1 MALPNPKWQAGTGR
15 QVILK
20 GDFVVLENAI
30 MNQGSVRMQPPL
42 SWVSVTTVK
51 VAATADCSA
60 AMQFNGMPNIL
71 NPSVQVSGGLS
82 DGIVRSIVADTSM
95 IFGSGGLYGTTQTEK
110 VLQWY
115 AVLATAENAD
125 TDFVLKAM
133 PLMRAKSQA
142 SQVISLGT
150 LTTPATGIG
159 YGFTADELIG
169 AMVYVLSGASKG
181 LMRPI
186 IHNNNDNATG
196 GTIEYSGATLS
207 LAAGDWFIV
216 LPATNFRYLGLI
228 FNKSDGDIRKFNQD
242 GSMITWL
249 EAVSSAAPTTPFT
262 EDIGCASPLAIAM
275 GINGYVAT
283 FIGHPDNTNS
293 PDQTSFAA
301 AGVATE
307 TYTFAETAIK
317 NCKYKGS
324 GTNPIFVLYYKYPPG
339 CGY

>member
-1 MALPNPKWQAGTGR
+1 MALPWAKWLLAGK

-20 GDFVVLENAI
+20 SDFLALWYAI
-30 MNQGSVRMQPPL
+30 SGQGAVRMQPPL

-51 VAATADCSA
+51 VAATADCPA

-82 DGIVRSIVADTSM
+82 DGIVRSVVADTSM
-95 IFGSGGLYGTTQTEK
+95 IFGSGGLYGITQTEK
-110 VLQWY
+110 ELQWY
-115 AVLATAENAD
+115 AIFATADNAD

-133 PLMRAKSQA
+133 PFMRVKSQA

-169 AMVYVLSGASKG
+169 AMVYVLSGDSKG
-181 LMRPI
+181 LMRPV
-186 IHNNNDNATG
+186 IHNNNDNTTG
-196 GTIEYSGATLS
+196 GTIEYSGTALT

-228 FNKSDGDIRKFNQD
+228 FNKSNGDIRKFNQD

-249 EAVSSAAPTTPFT
+249 ETVSSAAPTTPFT
-262 EDIGCASPLAIAM
+262 ENIGCASPLAIAM

-283 FIGHPDNTNS
+283 FIGHPDNASS
-293 PDQTSFAA
+293 PDETSFAA
-301 AGVATE
+301 AGVASE

-317 NCKYKGS
+317 NCRYKGS
-324 GTNPIFVLYYKYPPG
+324 GTNPIYVLYYKYPPG